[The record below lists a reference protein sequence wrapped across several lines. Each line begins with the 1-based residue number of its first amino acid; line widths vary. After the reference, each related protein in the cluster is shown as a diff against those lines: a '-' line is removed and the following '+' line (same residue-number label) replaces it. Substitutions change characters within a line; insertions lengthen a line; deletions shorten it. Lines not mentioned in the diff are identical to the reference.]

1 MDITA
6 NYGCVFVLFS
16 NKSYNYISIQSSL
29 EAPIFYGLYE
39 TKKLDVNDYEIE
51 TEESVDKS
59 DLELFAEIVSDK
71 SFILRLFTKDEDGEL
86 DDIEPFGIDEH
97 ELYKIAKR
105 VFD

>member
-16 NKSYNYISIQSSL
+16 DKSYDYISIQSSL

-51 TEESVDKS
+51 TEEADKS

-71 SFILRLFTKDEDGEL
+71 SFILRLFTKDKDGEL
-86 DDIEPFGIDEH
+86 DDIEPFGIDER

-105 VFD
+105 VFE